1 LSQTIPFSKLRQ
13 FQIRETTVK
22 QFYAGFQWNIIPVK
36 INFAVRGCD
45 YPSTA
50 KFYNSPVSS
59 VMYRLNI
66 RFPVFITSS
75 PVKVALADPLLL

>member
-1 LSQTIPFSKLRQ
+1 
-13 FQIRETTVK
+13 
-22 QFYAGFQWNIIPVK
+22 
-36 INFAVRGCD
+36 VRGCD